1 MSKTQQLCGAV
12 LAAFFLLSHPAA
24 ADDDHDGKERGR
36 KPQVVVISLD
46 GAKPDLIEHY
56 HRTGLLDRR
65 KGLGALARHGVAAEQ
80 NVTITPSVTAAAH
93 IAIATGSTSAHN
105 DIPANTY
112 HPVATT
118 IGTSISGFAAPI
130 GGYQV
135 SPIAPAP
142 LPTTEPL
149 WVRLRAAG
157 RKVVAATWPGAEG
170 SEIRIGGQLVEGAAG
185 RTTDYS
191 VPFGAFGGLGAQGFE
206 RVAADFTAAPQA
218 LVDQLAAAGHP
229 SYSPVVTTAVETV
242 FCSPTAGCGTAPAAL
257 QYTIRAAALDTKNDQ
272 VVRYDTLVFYDAGVG
287 VLPGPFALPS
297 TGPAY
302 VKEGGPSGKF
312 FFEGSGNVVG
322 AAYYATKLAPDLSS
336 VRFMRY
342 GANFIPR
349 NPAVLAV
356 VDDINTNVGFWA
368 PQPDFRIPERI
379 SPGFTN
385 FPDLEL
391 EAAYEDQVR
400 TFVDYQTKVALRGIA
415 QVPDA
420 DLVMVY
426 IEQPDGSGHQ
436 FTLTD
441 RRQATDFT
449 NPLTIGRPG
458 NPPGA
463 IGQDLAKVKRY
474 REYVEFGYQQA
485 DRAVQR
491 IMEAVGIDRDGEP
504 RRDVIVVS
512 DHGMAPFHTA
522 ASLRNL
528 LVRAGVDVSKIGI
541 RTTGPATNIYLNLK
555 GREAPSGVQVE
566 PADYQALVDQV
577 AAALRDAADPNPY
590 YNPTGGKLFS
600 HVWTR
605 PVGCG
610 KPGFC
615 TDENIGQDTGDVL
628 ALMAEGYNFDG
639 IQGAGLLRLG
649 DAAPD
654 PAPVYS
660 VPNFYGAHGHDSALP
675 SMSAIL
681 YAAGPSI
688 RQGGRLRTVHNID
701 IAPTVMEILGVPPA
715 ATVDGEVIRG
725 ILKRRHDD

>member
-1 MSKTQQLCGAV
+1 MSKTQLCGVV
-12 LAAFFLLSHPAA
+12 LATFSLLSNPAA
-24 ADDDHDGKERGR
+24 AEDNHHGKERR
-36 KPQVVVISLD
+36 RNPQVVVISLD
-46 GAKPDLIEHY
+46 GAKPDLIQHY
-56 HRTGLLDRR
+56 HRTGVLDRR

-93 IAIATGSTSAHN
+93 IAIATGSISAHN

-112 HPVATT
+112 HPVGST
-118 IGTSISGFAAPI
+118 IGTSLSGFAAPI
-130 GGYQV
+130 GGYQIAPV
-135 SPIAPAP
+135 APAP
-142 LPTTEPL
+142 HPTAEPL
-149 WVRLRAAG
+149 WVRLRDAG
-157 RKVVAATWPGAEG
+157 KKVVAATWPGAEG
-170 SEIRIGGQLVEGAAG
+170 SEIRIAGQLVQGAAD
-185 RTTDYS
+185 RTVDYS
-191 VPFGAFGGLGAQGFE
+191 VPFGAFGGIGAQGFE
-206 RVAADFTAAPQA
+206 RTAANFAPATPA
-218 LVDQLAAAGHP
+218 LVEQLRAAGHR
-229 SYSPVVTTAVETV
+229 SHSPVLTAAVETV
-242 FCSPTAGCGTAPAAL
+242 LCSPTGSCGSGTL
-257 QYTIRAAALDTKNDQ
+257 VYNIRVAALDTKND
-272 VVRYDTLVFYDAGVG
+272 RRTAYDLLVFYDEAVG

-302 VKEGGPSGKF
+302 VRENGTSGKF
-312 FFEGSGNVVG
+312 YFEGSGNKVG
-322 AAYYATKLAPDLSS
+322 AAYYVTRLAGDLST

-349 NPAVLAV
+349 NPAVLAM
-356 VDDINTNVGFWA
+356 VDDINNNVGFWA
-368 PQPDFRIPERI
+368 PQADFRIPERL

-441 RRQATDFT
+441 PRQPTDFT
-449 NPLTIGRPG
+449 NPASIGRPG
-458 NPPGA
+458 NPAGA
-463 IGQDLAKVKRY
+463 IGQDMDKVRRY
-474 REYVEFGYQQA
+474 RDYVAFGYQQA

-491 IMEAVGIDRDGEP
+491 ILDAIGTDRDGEP
-504 RRDVIVVS
+504 KRDVFVVS

-522 ASLRNL
+522 VSLRNL
-528 LVRAGVDVSKIGI
+528 LVKAGVDVSRIGI
-541 RTTGPATNIYLNLK
+541 RTTGPATNIYVNLQ
-555 GREAPSGVQVE
+555 GREPASGAQVAP
-566 PADYQALVDQV
+566 ANYQALVDQI
-577 AAALRDAADPNPY
+577 AAALNAASDPNTY
-590 YNPTGGKLFS
+590 YNPAGGKLFS

-605 PVGCG
+605 PMGCAQ
-610 KPGFC
+610 PGFC
-615 TDENIGQDTGDVL
+615 TDENIGQDSGDVL

-639 IQGAGLLRLG
+639 IQGNGLQRLG
-649 DAAPD
+649 DALD

-688 RQGGRLRTVHNID
+688 RSDVRLRRAHNID

-715 ATVDGEVIRG
+715 ATVDGEVLHR
-725 ILKRRHDD
+725 ILKDRRRDD